1 MRPSILIRLTKEI
14 TLRIV
19 AIVKYLTIISKSSQ
33 KWYMYISIHV
43 SIVMLM
49 FENMARLIE
58 LKGEA

>member
-19 AIVKYLTIISKSSQ
+19 AIVKYLTIISKSRQ